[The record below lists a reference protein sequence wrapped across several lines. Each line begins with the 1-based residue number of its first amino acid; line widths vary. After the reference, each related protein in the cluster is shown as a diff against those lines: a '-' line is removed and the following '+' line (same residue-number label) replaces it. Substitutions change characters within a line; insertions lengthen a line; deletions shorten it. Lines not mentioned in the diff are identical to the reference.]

1 MGIAHG
7 FRSFNLACFFSHKY
21 RRFKVQGDLWEWI
34 CFPEF
39 GDKARRQADGSS
51 VLVVA
56 IKK

>member
-1 MGIAHG
+1 MVFVHSIL
-7 FRSFNLACFFSHKY
+7 LAFSHNY

-34 CFPEF
+34 CLPEF
-39 GDKARRQADGSS
+39 EDKARRQADGSS